1 MAQAKNYIKG
11 TFGYNRTAPWGTV
24 QNIDITDEGIES
36 LKSLPKD
43 AKGNR
48 RIEICT
54 QKNDPTKLSIY
65 ENTFTPKNS
74 AGDNTNATNDGHKDD
89 LPF

>member
-11 TFGYNRTAPWGTV
+11 TFGYNRQAPWGTV
-24 QNIDITDEGIES
+24 QNIDITDEGIEA
-36 LKSLPKD
+36 LKALPKD

-54 QKNDPTKLSIY
+54 QKNDPTRLSVY

-74 AGDNTNATNDGHKDD
+74 AGGSSDSPDGNPNDD